1 MARSYARLLVSL
13 WTDSDFRALKASPQR
28 LYMALLSNPKLSTAG
43 CLPWQVNKW
52 ANLAADL
59 TAQQVTDDLN
69 ALAAGRFI
77 LCDAITEEVL
87 IRSFIRHDG
96 GVRNP
101 NLLKSIESA
110 IVAIES
116 PRLRATAT
124 AELAKA
130 QRTDSEPGRTGGPGP
145 GRTEGPEQ
153 AATEPTYIPHPSSLI
168 PEPSSINP
176 HPSSADELVNNST
189 PVDNSSIDDMDSMIS
204 RIITRCAAIRTDKK
218 RPDNPTAYQAAIV
231 ADMQANERAAIAE
244 LLVAKPYMRT
254 QHDKAA
260 AWHELA
266 RTQNARTA

>member
-116 PRLRATAT
+116 PRLRAAAT

-168 PEPSSINP
+168 PERTAASASRNTPSGPAPRRLRASRGEREGSRRRCP
-176 HPSSADELVNNST
+176 YGPRCRSSAR
-189 PVDNSSIDDMDSMIS
+189 IS
-204 RIITRCAAIRTDKK
+204 AGTGRR
-218 RPDNPTAYQAAIV
+218 
-231 ADMQANERAAIAE
+231 
-244 LLVAKPYMRT
+244 
-254 QHDKAA
+254 
-260 AWHELA
+260 
-266 RTQNARTA
+266 